1 MSKLKRILP
10 WVILCSAIAIPFWL
24 PVMARTRAGQITD
37 TGRTRP
43 VVNQALAKLQALQP
57 ASLDDSS
64 FRRAVQEAVSSQYV
78 ASIWLFTPDGRI
90 VFRAGSQANPERFYE
105 WATQEERAI
114 ISALA
119 EGTLSDEQKG
129 ALLAAAALRG
139 VGGGDH
145 NDVWSQA
152 VSSLKSPDG
161 KLVGWLGAVYDVSA
175 TASARPPLKVMAF
188 MFLTLLLLAV
198 YDLSLAAWVYLDAR
212 ERGERAWVWALF
224 ALIGNLVALFAY
236 VLVRMPPGRRP
247 TNQER

>member
-10 WVILCSAIAIPFWL
+10 WVVLCSAIAIPFWL

-57 ASLDDSS
+57 SSLDDPSLRES
-64 FRRAVQEAVSSQYV
+64 LQEAVGSQYIT
-78 ASIWLFTPDGRI
+78 SLWLFTPDGRI
-90 VFRAGSQANPERFYE
+90 VHQTGSKADPTRFYD
-105 WATQEERAI
+105 WATRDTLAI
-114 ISALA
+114 IHEVPADLLTS
-119 EGTLSDEQKG
+119 EQKG
-129 ALLAAAALRG
+129 ALMAAAALRG
-139 VGGGDH
+139 IGGGDH
-145 NDVWSQA
+145 NDIWSQA

-212 ERGERAWVWALF
+212 ERGEKAWVWALF

-236 VLVRMPPGRRP
+236 VLVRTPPGRRP